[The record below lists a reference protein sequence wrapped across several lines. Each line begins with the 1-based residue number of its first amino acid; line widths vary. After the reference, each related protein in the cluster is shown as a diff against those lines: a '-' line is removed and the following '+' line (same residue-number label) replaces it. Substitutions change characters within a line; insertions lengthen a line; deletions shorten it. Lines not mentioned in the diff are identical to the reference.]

1 MLSIRSSIV
10 TNFTASSITYSTL
23 IGSTIS
29 NAPLIIAS
37 TVSTSTLISRFINYS
52 TITGSTINTSNA
64 IISTIQASTFRQLQ
78 PSSMITSTIQIGSVF
93 NLTNGTNKGTIS
105 AISNYTADVSAIART
120 AALQAYDNSV
130 AITAQSSLDYT
141 LFGQNWVIITTS
153 FTFRS
158 CAMSANGQYQVGINA
173 SSIIYYS
180 SNYGQTWTAASTS
193 GLSLYRIAMSASG
206 QYITAVPQNASAVAV
221 YYSSNYGQTWTA
233 TSQTFVANNSTTV
246 CMSASGQYQSFCTWT
261 TGIWNSSNYGVTWTQ
276 SSAST
281 ALNYSTICCSAS
293 GQYLCV
299 AVYNAPSQGIYYSS
313 NYGQTWTLSTPSTFY
328 YTPYQGIC
336 MSASG
341 QYVTAALFLG
351 TNNGAGGG
359 GIIYSSNYGQ
369 TWTQSA
375 SITNVWTVICAM
387 SASGQYQIAGSNSSG
402 GTNPNSA
409 FYSTNYGVTWTLAN
423 TFTTSFFCIAMSAN
437 GQYILGS
444 VLDTSIIQSITP
456 FFNMATSGN
465 ITTNTLQTT
474 ALSYSDGST
483 VVSAQPSLDYS
494 TFGITW
500 TQTSSVNA
508 NWCSPAISGTG
519 QYQINANYGGAIYY
533 SSNYGQNWT
542 VATSSPS
549 GNWGTAAIS
558 NNGKYAVI
566 CPIANGYTT
575 PGLAYYSST
584 YGQTWTSTA
593 ISVNGYVGISL
604 SGQYMCISNQW
615 NGTLGVYVSSN
626 YGQTWTRT
634 NTNAVYVLCISG
646 TGQYLYGAPYASGSA
661 YMSSDYGQTWR
672 VMSGITPSS
681 INPQAMSTS
690 ASGRYIS
697 IAGNVTGFYYSSN
710 YGLTFTK
717 SGSATSSQCMS
728 MSMTSSGQYQIAQQA
743 SSSTVYYSK
752 DYGVTWTTTTGIN
765 NIIWI
770 AMSPNGQYIMGGVG
784 NGSGGATGSIY
795 ISVTSNPPS
804 YTSGTLYATGQYSA
818 TNPGYTTLPG
828 GIIMQFG
835 NGTSAAPVVNVGCNT
850 TVTFPKAFTT
860 QCYSVTVAV
869 SDLSTSALDYIE
881 YFAAAGSYTLSSFT
895 LSLKTV
901 YSSFTFTTMGA
912 TGRLGPTSLTYSAS
926 TYPWGTLSSAI
937 TLGNGSNGIYAG
949 IQRLIVPYTSTYVLT
964 AAGAAGGSGTYS
976 GGNGVIVT
984 TTVSL
989 TAGDVLFILV
999 GQKGPNSSY
1008 QGGGGGGTFICKY
1021 NGGALGSTSS
1031 YVIQLIAGGGGGT
1044 GYFGPGANA
1053 VTTTTGGVNT
1063 ATPWRPAEATGGAGG
1078 NRYNFGGVF
1087 AGAGGG
1093 GFSGDGIV
1101 TYVAGTSQGTPGAA
1115 FINGGTGGQ
1124 DRADWTNHEGG
1135 FGGGGGTNSNNSN
1148 WGVGGGGGYSGGGG
1162 STVSQQQWV
1171 WNNYGAGGGG
1181 SYDINGSSNNATL
1194 STALGSSG
1202 YNTGDGYAIVRLANR
1217 STTPV
1222 TYYYVAYGK

>member
-130 AITAQSSLDYT
+130 AITAQPSLDYT
-141 LFGQNWVIITTS
+141 LFGQNWVNTNITATGAYIG
-153 FTFRS
+153 
-158 CAMSANGQYQVGINA
+158 CAMSANGQYQLACLYGTNMHYSLNYGQSWAIGLTISANWIACAMSA
-173 SSIIYYS
+173 SGQYCIGTVDAASGLIYTS
-180 SNYGQTWTAASTS
+180 SNYGQTWTSTGRATVYQTRCAISASGQYMLACGGAGGGSSPIYLSSNYGVTWTTVGTTLTWLSCAMSASGQYMYAGINSTNAIYVSTNYGQTWTPITVSASVVYAYAIACSASGQYVCTVDTVNYVFYSSNYGVSWTRVTS
-193 GLSLYRIAMSASG
+193 PTAPFGGIAMSASG
-206 QYITAVPQNASAVAV
+206 QYVISGGLNGTFSM
-221 YYSSNYGQTWTA
+221 YYSTNYGQTWA
-233 TSQTFVANNSTTV
+233 IVPLSP
-246 CMSASGQYQSFCTWT
+246 
-261 TGIWNSSNYGVTWTQ
+261 TGNWYG
-276 SSAST
+276 
-281 ALNYSTICCSAS
+281 
-293 GQYLCV
+293 
-299 AVYNAPSQGIYYSS
+299 
-313 NYGQTWTLSTPSTFY
+313 F
-328 YTPYQGIC
+328 
-336 MSASG
+336 
-341 QYVTAALFLG
+341 
-351 TNNGAGGG
+351 
-359 GIIYSSNYGQ
+359 
-369 TWTQSA
+369 
-375 SITNVWTVICAM
+375 
-387 SASGQYQIAGSNSSG
+387 
-402 GTNPNSA
+402 
-409 FYSTNYGVTWTLAN
+409 
-423 TFTTSFFCIAMSAN
+423 AMSAN
-437 GQYILGS
+437 GQYLLAANIAGS
-444 VLDTSIIQSITP
+444 SYMIQSITP

-835 NGTSAAPVVNVGCNT
+835 NGTSAAPVVNAGCNT

-881 YFAAAGSYTLSSFT
+881 YFAGAGSYTLSSFT

-964 AAGAAGGSGTYS
+964 AAGAAGGSG
-976 GGNGVIVT
+976 
-984 TTVSL
+984 
-989 TAGDVLFILV
+989 
-999 GQKGPNSSY
+999 
-1008 QGGGGGGTFICKY
+1008 
-1021 NGGALGSTSS
+1021 
-1031 YVIQLIAGGGGGT
+1031 LI
-1044 GYFGPGANA
+1044 
-1053 VTTTTGGVNT
+1053 
-1063 ATPWRPAEATGGAGG
+1063 
-1078 NRYNFGGVF
+1078 
-1087 AGAGGG
+1087 
-1093 GFSGDGIV
+1093 
-1101 TYVAGTSQGTPGAA
+1101 
-1115 FINGGTGGQ
+1115 
-1124 DRADWTNHEGG
+1124 
-1135 FGGGGGTNSNNSN
+1135 
-1148 WGVGGGGGYSGGGG
+1148 
-1162 STVSQQQWV
+1162 
-1171 WNNYGAGGGG
+1171 
-1181 SYDINGSSNNATL
+1181 
-1194 STALGSSG
+1194 
-1202 YNTGDGYAIVRLANR
+1202 IVRY
-1217 STTPV
+1217 TI
-1222 TYYYVAYGK
+1222 

>member
-1 MLSIRSSIV
+1 MINIRSLIV
-10 TNFTASSITYSTL
+10 TNFTASSITFSTL

-29 NAPLIIAS
+29 NTRLIIAS
-37 TVSTSTLISRFINYS
+37 TINTSTLVSNSINYS
-52 TITGSTINTSNA
+52 TITGSTINISNA
-64 IISTIQASTFRQLQ
+64 IISTLQISTLRQLQ

-93 NLTNGTNKGTIS
+93 NLTNGINKGTIS
-105 AISNYTADVSAIART
+105 NISNYTADVSAIART

-130 AITAQSSLDYT
+130 AITAQPSLDYT
-141 LFGQNWVIITTS
+141 LFGQNWANTNTS
-153 FTFRS
+153 ATS
-158 CAMSANGQYQVGINA
+158 MIGCAMSANGQYQIACVYNTTLYYSSNYGQTWAVGVTLVGSSWISCAMSA
-173 SSIIYYS
+173 SGQYCIAGKETNGSGPIYISSNYGQTWTATTQNTLYQTRCAISGSGQYMIAGGGVYGPSGTTPIYLSSNYGTTWTSVGPTLTWYSYAMSASGQYMYAGTSSATAVYVSSNYGQTWTPVVVYSSATTSFSITCSASGQYACTTEMSVYAYYS
-180 SNYGQTWTAASTS
+180 SNYGQTWTRATSSAAPF
-193 GLSLYRIAMSASG
+193 GGMAMSASG
-206 QYITAVPQNASAVAV
+206 QYVIAGGVT
-221 YYSSNYGQTWTA
+221 
-233 TSQTFVANNSTTV
+233 ANN
-246 CMSASGQYQSFCTWT
+246 Q
-261 TGIWNSSNYGVTWTQ
+261 
-276 SSAST
+276 
-281 ALNYSTICCSAS
+281 ALY
-293 GQYLCV
+293 
-299 AVYNAPSQGIYYSS
+299 
-313 NYGQTWTLSTPSTFY
+313 
-328 YTPYQGIC
+328 
-336 MSASG
+336 
-341 QYVTAALFLG
+341 
-351 TNNGAGGG
+351 
-359 GIIYSSNYGQ
+359 
-369 TWTQSA
+369 
-375 SITNVWTVICAM
+375 
-387 SASGQYQIAGSNSSG
+387 
-402 GTNPNSA
+402 
-409 FYSTNYGVTWTLAN
+409 YSTNYGQNWTIVPSSPIGNWFA
-423 TFTTSFFCIAMSAN
+423 CAISAN
-437 GQYILGS
+437 GQYLLAAS
-444 VLDTSIIQSITP
+444 LNATYLQQSITP

-542 VATSSPS
+542 VATSSPT

-835 NGTSAAPVVNVGCNT
+835 NGTATPVINSEST
-850 TVTFPKAFTT
+850 TAVTFPKAFTT
-860 QCYSVTVAV
+860 QCYAVTVAV

-895 LSLKTV
+895 LSLKPV
-901 YSSFTFTTMGA
+901 CSSFTFTPMGA
-912 TGRLGPTSLTYSAS
+912 TGRLGPTSLTYNAS

-937 TLGNGSNGIYAG
+937 TLGNGSNGVPAG
-949 IQRLIVPYTSTYVLT
+949 IQKLIVPYTGTYGLT
-964 AAGAAGGSGTYS
+964 AAGAAGGSGSYS
-976 GGNGVIVT
+976 GGNGVIVSNN
-984 TTVSL
+984 VSL
-989 TAGDVLFILV
+989 TAGDVLFIVV
-999 GQKGPNSSY
+999 GQKGQNSSY
-1008 QGGGGGGTFICKY
+1008 QGGGGGGTYICKY
-1021 NGGALGSTSS
+1021 NGGTLTSTSS

-1044 GYFGPGANA
+1044 GYFSGGANA

-1063 ATPWRPAEATGGAGG
+1063 ITVWRPTVATGGAGG
-1078 NRYNFGGVF
+1078 NMYTFGGAN

-1093 GFSGDGIV
+1093 GFSGNGAYGGI
-1101 TYVAGTSQGTPGAA
+1101 GSDQDIPGYA
-1115 FINGGTGGQ
+1115 FINGSGGG
-1124 DRADWTNHEGG
+1124 RTPVANGGVEGG
-1135 FGGGGGTNSNNSN
+1135 FGGGGGTNANNSN

-1162 STVSQQQWV
+1162 ATSNRQTWV
-1171 WNNYGAGGGG
+1171 WNNCGAGGGG

-1194 STALGSSG
+1194 NTSLGSSG
-1202 YNTGDGYAIVRLANR
+1202 YNTGDGYAIVRLTNS